1 MSERATIEVNVVE
14 TNQGYAFDVIVREG
28 KGETRHRVTLTEE
41 DLRRFGGGKVG
52 PAALVQESFRFLL
65 EREPKESILG
75 RFELPVIAR
84 YFPEYP
90 REILVRLG
98 GGGCR

>member
-1 MSERATIEVNVVE
+1 MKAEIDVTPLDSAK
-14 TNQGYAFDVIVREG
+14 GYAFEVVVREG
-28 KGETRHRVTLTEE
+28 REETRHRVTVSEE

-52 PAALVQESFRFLL
+52 PAALVKESFRFLL
-65 EREPKESILG
+65 EHEPKEAILG
-75 RFELPVIAR
+75 SFDLAVIAR

-90 REILVRLG
+90 KQIVMRLG

>member
-1 MSERATIEVNVVE
+1 MSPKAEIEVSPVE
-14 TNQGYAFDVIVREG
+14 AKAGYAFDVVVREG
-28 KGETRHRVTLTEE
+28 KGETRHRVTLNDD

-52 PAALVQESFRFLL
+52 PAALVKESFRFLL

-75 RFELPVIAR
+75 KFDLPVIAR

-90 REILVRLG
+90 REIATRLG
-98 GGGCR
+98 GGGCA